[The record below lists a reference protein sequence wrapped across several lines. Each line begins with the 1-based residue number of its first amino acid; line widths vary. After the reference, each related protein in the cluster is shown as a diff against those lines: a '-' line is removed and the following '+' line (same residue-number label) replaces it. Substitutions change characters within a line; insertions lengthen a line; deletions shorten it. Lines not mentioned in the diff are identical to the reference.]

1 MLCARY
7 AWEIGQATTPGMHG
21 RSNGPP
27 HRHHRNTIS
36 PSRRRCEAAARYGT
50 SNIQKTR
57 TGSTNEAEHLIM
69 AAAPTA
75 IPASAA
81 AWSETLPRRGRV
93 GVLALI
99 LTESVFFSIFVVAY
113 IFYLGK
119 SLTGPYPKDV
129 LSPPI
134 LNTIC
139 LLSSSVTIV
148 LAIRAL
154 RAGSIRTFAIWWLVT
169 FALGLEFLA
178 GTALEWHRLI
188 YRGGLTIGTNLFGTT
203 YYSLVG
209 LHALHV
215 TIGLLLILLVMVLTM
230 LGYMNRNHLERIDC
244 FSWYWHFVDAVWVIV
259 FITVYV

>member
-1 MLCARY
+1 
-7 AWEIGQATTPGMHG
+7 
-21 RSNGPP
+21 
-27 HRHHRNTIS
+27 
-36 PSRRRCEAAARYGT
+36 
-50 SNIQKTR
+50 
-57 TGSTNEAEHLIM
+57 M
-69 AAAPTA
+69 AATATA
-75 IPASAA
+75 ISTTAPP
-81 AWSETLPRRGRV
+81 WNETLPRRGHV
-93 GVLALI
+93 GILALI
-99 LTESVFFSIFVVAY
+99 LTESAFFSIFVVAY

-134 LNTIC
+134 VNTIC

-154 RAGSIRTFAIWWLVT
+154 RAGSIRTFGIWWLVT

-215 TIGLLLILLVMVLTM
+215 TIGLLLILLVLIFTE
-230 LGYMNRNHLERIDC
+230 LGYMNERHIE
-244 FSWYWHFVDAVWVIV
+244 
-259 FITVYV
+259 